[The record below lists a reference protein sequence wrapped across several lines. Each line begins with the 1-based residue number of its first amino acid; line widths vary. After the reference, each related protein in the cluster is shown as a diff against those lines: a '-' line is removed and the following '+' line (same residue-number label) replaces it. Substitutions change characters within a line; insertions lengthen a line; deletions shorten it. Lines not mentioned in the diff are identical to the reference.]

1 MKPTFPASY
10 STLCADALAEFL
22 VLTYPF
28 EDVQCIFLSRGVGDT
43 YLVKTRQGRFVL
55 RIYRTSHRSLSH
67 VQAEVALL
75 LALKTAN
82 VSVSWPVADRTGET
96 IQSINAVEGIRYAVL
111 FSYAPGESVR
121 MPDDRQLYHLGREM
135 ARFHEVSSTIRLPG
149 ERWLFDFSTT
159 FAKPLEELKGRFS
172 DNPEEFDWLQS
183 AARLVEMK
191 LAGTDTSTLSTG
203 YCHFDFLPKNMH
215 FDQDTVTFFDFDF
228 MGYGWLVYDLVSF
241 WQHLAIE
248 VYAGRL
254 TPQAYE
260 KAYAGFLGG
269 YRAHRSISDEELA
282 LVPYL
287 AIGFWLFYMAF
298 HTTHDQFY
306 SFTRPAQLRV
316 YTSFLRHLAET
327 YWDQQPA

>member
-10 STLCADALAEFL
+10 STLCPDALAELL
-22 VLTYPF
+22 VNVYPLD
-28 EDVQCIFLSRGVGDT
+28 DVQCKFLTRGVGDT
-43 YLVKTRQGRFVL
+43 YLADTRQGRFVL
-55 RIYRTSHRSLSH
+55 RVYRTSHRHLSH

-75 LALKTAN
+75 LALKAAA

-96 IQSINAVEGIRYAVL
+96 IQAIDAIEGVRYAVL

-121 MPDDRQLYHLGREM
+121 MPDNHQLYLLGREM
-135 ARFHEVSSTIRLPG
+135 ARFHQVSSTIKLPD
-149 ERWLFDFSTT
+149 ERWCFDFNTT
-159 FAKPLEELKGRFS
+159 FTEPLKTLQDRFS
-172 DNPEEFDWLQS
+172 DNPDVYDWLQR
-183 AARLVEMK
+183 AAHMVEKK
-191 LAGTDTSTLSTG
+191 LAAIDRSALSTG

-215 FDQDTVTFFDFDF
+215 FERDRVTFFDFDF
-228 MGYGWLVYDLVSF
+228 MGYGWLVYDFASF

-254 TPQAYE
+254 TPQACE
-260 KAYAGFLGG
+260 KAYAGFLAG
-269 YRAHRSISDEELA
+269 YREHRSISEEELA

-306 SFTRPAQLRV
+306 SFTQPAQLKV
-316 YTSFLRHLAET
+316 YTSFLKHLTET
-327 YWDQQPA
+327 YWDQQPV